1 MKRKALKYA
10 FPYTLPICAGFLFL
24 GMSYGFFASSKGFS
38 FIYPLCM
45 SMFIFAGS
53 MEFVTVSLLLASF
66 NPVYSFLLTLMV
78 NARHLFYGISMLNT
92 YKDYKGIKKFYLI
105 YGMCDETFSVNCS
118 ITPPPEIDREWFMI
132 WVTLLN
138 QIYWVFGA
146 TMGAVLGS
154 VIHFDTTGIEFVMT
168 ALFFVMFLDQWEAA
182 SRHLPALIGV
192 ICSLACLLIFGKSN
206 FMIPAMALII
216 LSFFLCRNRLD
227 DSDKIV
233 KTLEAENNTDTVSK
247 ISKTQD
253 STDITSNPQKIK
265 DNTKSISKIP
275 KTEYSLKN
283 NVENENLLQSTE
295 SPNNKIN
302 ESEENV

>member
-1 MKRKALKYA
+1 
-10 FPYTLPICAGFLFL
+10 
-24 GMSYGFFASSKGFS
+24 
-38 FIYPLCM
+38 
-45 SMFIFAGS
+45 MFIFAGS

-66 NPVYSFLLTLMV
+66 NPIYSFLLTLMV

-302 ESEENV
+302 ESEENA